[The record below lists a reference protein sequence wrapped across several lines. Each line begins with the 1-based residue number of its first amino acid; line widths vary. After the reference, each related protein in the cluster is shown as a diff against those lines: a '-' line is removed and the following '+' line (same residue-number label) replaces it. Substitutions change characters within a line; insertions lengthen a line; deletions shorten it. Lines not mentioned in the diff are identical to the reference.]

1 MTEIRD
7 ADAKE
12 GTPFAA
18 FNTPVTVT
26 PAKYRPTWP
35 KLQPEEYTVTATPTT
50 STAFTSSTRP
60 AAATV
65 LAAPGATPAQAGY
78 QCCTG
83 PKLHL
88 SCSSS
93 GPYIGVIPAPTYC
106 PKAAGFPGHCV
117 CRPVNVS
124 DPVIPK
130 PYHPDVFEV
139 NKPMA
144 VSAASS
150 SGKLMYQVPYLVE
163 EDRKFWFHAP
173 NGDCMHLTVKQI
185 AETQCAGHW
194 ANTCTGQPYYVCLP
208 KDRIRYDAKD
218 FNAVFQMS
226 GLSHIEFH
234 KRYQPF

>member
-1 MTEIRD
+1 MTEIHD
-7 ADAKE
+7 AVAKE

-18 FNTPVTVT
+18 FNTPGPIT
-26 PAKYRPTWP
+26 PVKYRPTWP
-35 KLQPEEYTVTATPTT
+35 KLQPDEPTVTTTPTT

-60 AAATV
+60 AATV
-65 LAAPGATPAQAGY
+65 LTAPGATPAQAGY
-78 QCCTG
+78 QCCPG
-83 PKLHL
+83 PKLHT
-88 SCSSS
+88 SCYSS
-93 GPYIGVIPAPTYC
+93 GPYVGVIPTHTYC

-117 CRPVNVS
+117 CRPVDVS

-144 VSAASS
+144 VSTASS
-150 SGKLMYQVPYLVE
+150 SGKPMYQVPYLVE

-185 AETQCAGHW
+185 AEKQCVGRW